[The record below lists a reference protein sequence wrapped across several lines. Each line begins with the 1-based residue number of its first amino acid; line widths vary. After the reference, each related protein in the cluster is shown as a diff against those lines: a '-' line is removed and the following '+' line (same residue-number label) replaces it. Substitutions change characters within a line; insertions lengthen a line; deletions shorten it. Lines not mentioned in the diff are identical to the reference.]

1 MSTSDTRSKLFL
13 RHVGTWSNTETYLR
27 YDTVTH
33 MIDNINYVFYAITDI
48 TDMTE
53 PSLDATEPWH
63 VMLMGRE
70 NLVNGSLVYRDFH
83 GAQIPIQPTENTVL
97 SIENGI
103 PTFVDR
109 TQFTD
114 ESMPI
119 LTGASVLFRPHQ
131 TQLHWNNPY
140 NVEFANDILI
150 DDEARIFRVPDN
162 PDVRF
167 DRIFCD
173 GLVIWLIDSNDPT
186 EVYYIGAQVTVGDI
200 GIRSDGVTP
209 IRGFEGHVGS
219 TGSGLPSR
227 SFLTNRY
234 ETQSIADTAS
244 YRLVTQRMAAFN
256 ADNLNVRVLKVVG
269 NNISG
274 SRVGLRTADAM
285 NRFGIAYYIEETQVD
300 DMGMITG
307 GRVYLSSG
315 DDIDNTNL
323 RAGLTGN
330 GSLQEITQ
338 LGTGIRDGGRTIQGV
353 WFRSEREIFG
363 FGRTLDVTGVGD
375 TNTATVTRLFSFPED
390 ITFVYIQDVNTV
402 AMGGYIV
409 FGAGQAAH
417 IGVSIDGD
425 LTRNLSSQP
434 SPVIPNPTYVDGGG
448 ATVSRSFAKIE
459 SFFMR
464 SSVAL
469 MADGTIYISGYFR
482 DSALTQIQYTTF
494 THLELDFL
502 VRDLFVFNINHNIFV
517 LLGDDGRLY
526 FLFGDVTV
534 FNFNAIPQLNST
546 DLMQEYTAG
555 GNDLPVYTDV
565 GYTGQVVGLQ
575 FNISPDG
582 MSFYTNHGYKY
593 ISRGLPSR
601 AIGTEFQN
609 DTSNAVATLTP
620 TLLIPTSGHVVYE
633 QTTDVLRARRF
644 ERNRLGQPNCFQCPS
659 LRNIVLM
666 DDPDE

>member
-13 RHVGTWSNTETYLR
+13 RHVGTWSNTATYLR

-33 MIDNINYVFYAITDI
+33 MIDDINYVFYTITDI

-70 NLVNGSLVYRDFH
+70 NLVNGSLIYRDFH
-83 GAQIPIQPTENTVL
+83 GAQIPVQPSENTVL
-97 SIENGI
+97 AIENGI
-103 PTFVDR
+103 PTFIDR

-119 LTGASVLFRPHQ
+119 LTGASVLFRPHE
-131 TQLHWNNPY
+131 TQLYWNNRY
-140 NVEFANDILI
+140 RVEFANDILI
-150 DDEARIFRVPDN
+150 DEDQRIFRVPDN

-173 GLVIWLIDSNDPT
+173 GVVIWLIDSNDPT
-186 EVYYIGAQVTVGDI
+186 EVYYIGAQVTIGQIDI
-200 GIRSDGVTP
+200 RTDGVTP
-209 IRGFEGHVGS
+209 VNGARGQTGS

-234 ETQSIADTAS
+234 ERESEADLAS
-244 YRLVTQRMAAFN
+244 YRLITQRIAAFN
-256 ADNLNVRVLKVVG
+256 ADNLNVRIFKVVT
-269 NNISG
+269 NNITAGSG
-274 SRVGLRTADAM
+274 GFNTATAM
-285 NRFGIAYYIEETQVD
+285 SVFGIAYYIEETQVD
-300 DMGMITG
+300 DMGVVSG

-315 DDIDNTNL
+315 DDINNTNL
-323 RAGLTGN
+323 RAGRAGN
-330 GSLQEITQ
+330 GGIQEITA
-338 LGTGIRDGGRTIQGV
+338 LGTGILDGERTIQGV
-353 WFRSEREIFG
+353 WFRNERTIFG
-363 FGRTLDVTGVGD
+363 FGRCLDATGFGD
-375 TNTATVTRLFSFPED
+375 TDTATPVRMFVLPED

-409 FGAGQAAH
+409 FGAGEAVH
-417 IGVSIDGD
+417 VGVSIDGD
-425 LTRNLSSQP
+425 LTRNTTAA
-434 SPVIPNPTYVDGGG
+434 PVITNPTFVNTDG

-469 MADGTIYISGYFR
+469 MADGTIYIAGYFR

-494 THLELDFL
+494 THLELDFF
-502 VRDLFVFNINHNIFV
+502 VRDLFVFNINRNIFV

-526 FLFGDVTV
+526 FLFGDVTSFDFSV
-534 FNFNAIPQLNST
+534 IPQLSST

-555 GNDLPVYTDV
+555 GNDLPVYTDI

-582 MSFYTNHGYKY
+582 ILFYTNHGYKY
-593 ISRGLPSR
+593 VSSRLPNR
-601 AIGTEFQN
+601 AIGTQFED
-609 DTSNAVATLTP
+609 DTSNTVANFQDF
-620 TLLIPTSGHVVYE
+620 HVRVMLYIR
-633 QTTDVLRARRF
+633 QQVLYP
-644 ERNRLGQPNCFQCPS
+644 L
-659 LRNIVLM
+659 
-666 DDPDE
+666 